1 MRFSLKIGTFW
12 KIPVFLH
19 WSFAL
24 IFALAAW
31 QGFTSGSSAPMQTT
45 FWLLGLFL
53 SMFFCVVLHEY
64 GHALMARRFGVET
77 RDIILTP
84 IGGIARL
91 ESMPKKPFQ
100 EFLVAIAG
108 PAVNVVIVLILFFPV
123 AHLLETDA
131 LTLFREI
138 GIGLKAAFL
147 GIDSA
152 QDTNDSATNL
162 GESWPY
168 FCFALLFINCSLIVF
183 NMIPAFPMDG
193 GRVFR
198 SLLAM
203 RIGQLKATR
212 IAAFVGQ
219 IFAFLFIGF
228 GLYKGSYM
236 MSLIG
241 LFVFNTA
248 RGEYKMVELDALL
261 SRFKARDL
269 VRTTFTELTLNDWM
283 QTPIGLLMQGS
294 ERNFLVVNMED
305 TVIGTLGERAILE
318 AMKSKKTS
326 SGVGDFYRPDFV
338 VVQMDDPLAHVFQLI
353 KNNGFPIVGV
363 AENEKTF
370 GVIEGRMLDDFLE
383 IQRKMG

>member
-31 QGFTSGSSAPMQTT
+31 QGFTSGSSEPMKTT
-45 FWLLGLFL
+45 LWLLGLFL

-108 PAVNVVIVLILFFPV
+108 PAVNMVIVLILFFPV
-123 AHLLETDA
+123 THLLETDG
-131 LTLFREI
+131 LTLIREI

-147 GIDSA
+147 GTESVENTGDSSM
-152 QDTNDSATNL
+152 DL

-168 FCFALLFINCSLIVF
+168 FLFALLFINCSLIVF

-219 IFAFLFIGF
+219 IFAVIFIGF
-228 GLYKGSYM
+228 GLWKGSFM

-248 RGEYKMVELDALL
+248 RGEYRMVELDALL
-261 SRFKARDL
+261 GRFKARDL
-269 VRTTFTELTLNDWM
+269 VRTTFTELTMNDWM
-283 QTPIGLLMQGS
+283 QTPIGLLTQGT
-294 ERNFLVVNMED
+294 ERNFLVVDMDDNL
-305 TVIGTLGERAILE
+305 IGTLGEQTILE
-318 AMKSKKTS
+318 AMKLKKPS
-326 SGVGDFYRPDFV
+326 AAVGDFYRPDFQ
-338 VVQMDDPLAHVFQLI
+338 VVQMDDPLAQVFYLI
-353 KNNGFPIVGV
+353 KSNSFPIIGV
-363 AENEKTF
+363 AENEKAI
-370 GVIEGRMLDDFLE
+370 GVIDGRMLDDFLE
-383 IQRKMG
+383 IQRKLG